1 MTWLNVVKMC
11 AMGPIANSRRPLILA
26 LALAGAAAPR
36 AQAAQ
41 FTALSIDAPTLAA
54 PRYSQAIEV
63 VVHFTLA
70 TDGTAVAGT
79 TCPQGCRVQIS
90 IGHGEAPESFLAIFD
105 PVVDAAGTA
114 STRLTFV
121 DGRYGSDSHFVAA
134 DDGEPWLV
142 RACFLGQ
149 GVAPGAPCEPS
160 PAAACAA
167 GAVEDANGDL
177 CPSSA
182 TRALELFPEIPSLSL
197 GLGFEGKLGDEL
209 VVSAEV
215 SDANG
220 DAAPGGTDVDGPQ
233 PTLLVGVPVQ
243 FFYDADNDG
252 RPSLNESLGTAETNS
267 AGVASLTFTLDP
279 AFVRAGTYDN
289 GIHAEFSGDDRFG
302 VGRSAAR
309 LVVRPAEVDLART
322 IIEVEPD
329 TIPADNVSTSVVRVR
344 LVDIFNNPLDETS
357 DEHDVQIT
365 TDLGRLLDEVER
377 DPTQGFYSVEV
388 QATRK
393 PGTATVS
400 VTVDGTDVG
409 TATIDMVGEGCA
421 CGQAGGAAA
430 LPGWVAALLGVV
442 LWRRARGR
450 P

>member
-1 MTWLNVVKMC
+1 MQTSPPSPRSLRKGALLC
-11 AMGPIANSRRPLILA
+11 ALGALCA
-26 LALAGAAAPR
+26 LAALAAPAAR
-36 AQAAQ
+36 AAQ

-70 TDGTAVAGT
+70 TDSAAIPGTR
-79 TCPQGCRVQIS
+79 CPQGCRVQVFV
-90 IGHGEAPESFLAIFD
+90 GPEAEPGSFYAVFD
-105 PVVDAAGTA
+105 PVVDAEGKA

-134 DDGEPWLV
+134 DDGEPWIL

-160 PAAACAA
+160 PATACAE
-167 GAVEDANGDL
+167 GATEEDNGDL
-177 CPSSA
+177 CPSSV
-182 TRALELFPEIPSLSL
+182 TRVVELFPEIPSLSL
-197 GLGFEGKLGDEL
+197 GLGFEGKLGDDL

-243 FFYDADNDG
+243 FFYDLDNDG
-252 RPSLNESLGTAETNS
+252 RPSLNESIGTAETNA
-267 AGVASLTFTLDP
+267 AGVASLSFTLDP
-279 AFVRAGTYDN
+279 AFVRAGTYDS
-289 GIHAEFSGDDRFG
+289 GIHAEFSGDDRYG

-309 LVVRPAEVDLART
+309 LVVRPADVDLDKT
-322 IIEVEPD
+322 LIEVEPD
-329 TIPADNVSTSVVRVR
+329 AIPADNVSVSLVRVR

-357 DEHDVQIT
+357 DLHEVQIA

-388 QATRK
+388 QSTRK
-393 PGTATVS
+393 PGTATVT
-400 VTVDGTDVG
+400 VTVDGTEVG
-409 TATIDMVGEGCA
+409 TATIEMVGEGCT
-421 CGQAGGAAA
+421 CKDTGGPRGATAAV
-430 LPGWVAALLGVV
+430 GLLVFA
-442 LWRRARGR
+442 LWRARRR

>member
-1 MTWLNVVKMC
+1 MRTSSTSPRSL
-11 AMGPIANSRRPLILA
+11 LLA
-26 LALAGAAAPR
+26 LALLGAAAPAAR
-36 AQAAQ
+36 AAQ

-63 VVHFTLA
+63 VMHFTLA
-70 TDGTAVAGT
+70 TGGAAIPGT

-90 IGHGEAPESFLAIFD
+90 VGPEAEPGSFYAVFD
-105 PVVDAAGTA
+105 PVVDAEGSAA
-114 STRLTFV
+114 TRLTFV
-121 DGRYGSDSHFVAA
+121 NGRYGSDSTFVAA
-134 DDGEPWLV
+134 DDGEPWIL

-160 PAAACAA
+160 PATACAD
-167 GAVEDANGDL
+167 GATEDANGDL

-182 TRALELFPEIPSLSL
+182 TRVVELFPEIPSLAL
-197 GLGFEGKLGDEL
+197 GLGFEGKLGDEI

-252 RPSLNESLGTAETNS
+252 RPSLNESIGTAETNA
-267 AGVASLTFTLDP
+267 AGVASLSFTLDP

-289 GIHAEFSGDDRFG
+289 GIHAEFSGDDRYG

-309 LVVRPAEVDLART
+309 LVVRPADVDLDKT

-329 TIPADNVSTSVVRVR
+329 TIPADNVSTSLVRVR

-357 DEHDVQIT
+357 DLHDVQIA

-377 DPTQGFYSVEV
+377 DPTQGFYSVEL

-400 VTVDGTDVG
+400 VTVDGVDVG
-409 TATIDMVGEGCA
+409 TATIEMVGEGCSCDHGPA
-421 CGQAGGAAA
+421 TQTM
-430 LPGWVAALLGVV
+430 PGSAALLV
-442 LWRRARGR
+442 LALWLARRR